1 MTNRYSSKKL
11 AEFWESWNQ
20 NKSDEVKEAL
30 VVSYMPLVDYVA
42 DRIAINL
49 PSTVQKDDLKSL
61 GYLGL
66 LEALDRFEIARG
78 LKFETFAMW
87 RIKGA
92 ILDGLRKADWV
103 PRSIRKKSKDLEE
116 AFQKLQSNQKDPV
129 TDEQISKYLGLSMD
143 EYNQLLSDV
152 QLVSFISLD
161 EAVGEDGNLFRDL
174 IPDEKSISPE
184 RQLDVNEAKII
195 LIKALDKLPD
205 KEKTVVSLY
214 YYEELTLTEIAK
226 IMSVSTSRISQL
238 HTKAILRLRGF
249 LSRQKKQLF

>member
-1 MTNRYSSKKL
+1 MTSRYSSKKL
-11 AEFWESWNQ
+11 AEYWESWNQ
-20 NKSDEVKEAL
+20 NKSDEMKEAL
-30 VVSYMPLVDYVA
+30 VLSYMPLVDYVA
-42 DRIAINL
+42 DRVAINL
-49 PSTVQKDDLKSL
+49 PATVQKDDLKSL

-66 LEALDRFEIARG
+66 LEALDRFELSRG

-161 EAVGEDGNLFRDL
+161 ETVGEEGNLFRDL
-174 IPDEKSISPE
+174 IPDEKSMSPE
-184 RQLDVNEAKII
+184 RHLDVNEAKLI
-195 LIKALDKLPD
+195 LIKALEKLPD